1 MQQGLSEN
9 GFPQTVPNFITPSFT
24 SSMEE
29 LSFHQNPTEAAAM
42 EMDEL
47 QHQMGFDRNTP
58 LLQELVN
65 GSNQF
70 HLPTSSFS
78 YPDQT
83 QNSACF
89 LPTLGFLADLSSNTH
104 SASASNSAYF
114 DPLFHLNLPP
124 PQPPLF
130 RDLNMFQSP
139 LPNGGYS
146 MNTSSLFGGVVDER
160 EGSGGGYGFNNG
172 VFEFT
177 GGDRNCWGRRSNNGK
192 GSNKQ
197 LNTEKQ
203 RRGQTSD
210 KYKVLSNLLP
220 NPTKVIIFTSL

>member
-1 MQQGLSEN
+1 
-9 GFPQTVPNFITPSFT
+9 
-24 SSMEE
+24 
-29 LSFHQNPTEAAAM
+29 
-42 EMDEL
+42 
-47 QHQMGFDRNTP
+47 
-58 LLQELVN
+58 
-65 GSNQF
+65 
-70 HLPTSSFS
+70 
-78 YPDQT
+78 
-83 QNSACF
+83 
-89 LPTLGFLADLSSNTH
+89 
-104 SASASNSAYF
+104 
-114 DPLFHLNLPP
+114 
-124 PQPPLF
+124 
-130 RDLNMFQSP
+130 
-139 LPNGGYS
+139 

-220 NPTKVIIFTSL
+220 NPSKVIKFTSL